1 MFFLSG
7 QGWNDTVPGGGDR
20 HESTWPFPQCEFKV
34 CTADDIFV
42 FDTNPNPTYI
52 KEGACAII
60 FHSTTNQKWLPSH
73 SYSELLFL
81 LPLDTCYKYDVRES
95 TPLYL
100 CI

>member
-1 MFFLSG
+1 MLL
-7 QGWNDTVPGGGDR
+7 NVL
-20 HESTWPFPQCEFKV
+20 CV
-34 CTADDIFV
+34 ADDIFV